1 MKACKNEDEVEG
13 NAVYETT
20 RIHSQGD
27 AVSNRTNANFFP
39 PETLSSQPDETP
51 GPITFRW
58 GDKLGLKAN

>member
-20 RIHSQGD
+20 RIHSQGYS
-27 AVSNRTNANFFP
+27 VSNRMNVKFFRN
-39 PETLSSQPDETP
+39 SCQPDETP